1 MNYQNSNLR
10 NNQNGFSL
18 IEILVVII
26 IIGIIISVSSLSI
39 GVLNNDRIIT
49 TEAERFIALATLA
62 QEEAEMQGREFG
74 IEIMET
80 SYRFVE
86 YNAYADQWS
95 EIYYDD
101 TLRYRFLPEEIELE
115 LYIDGMPV
123 LIKKNSDFFDTKN
136 EKQNSSYSYTP
147 HLLIYSSG
155 DMTPFELNFIKKI
168 DNNSVEIR
176 GDSLGTIVIL
186 DSDSF

>member
-10 NNQNGFSL
+10 NNQIGFSL

-39 GVLNNDRIIT
+39 GVINNDRIIT
-49 TEAERFIALATLA
+49 NEAERFIALATLA

-86 YNAYADQWS
+86 YNAYADQWN

-101 TLRYRFLPEEIELE
+101 TLRYRSLSEEIELE

-123 LIKKNSDFFDTKN
+123 LIEENSDFFDAGDEN
-136 EKQNSSYSYTP
+136 QSSSYSYTP

-155 DMTPFELNFIKKI
+155 DMTPFELKFVKRI

-176 GDSLGTIVIL
+176 GDLLGTIKIIDP
-186 DSDSF
+186 DSI

>member
-1 MNYQNSNLR
+1 MNSDHANLR
-10 NNQNGFSL
+10 NNQIGFSL

-39 GVLNNDRIIT
+39 GVIDNDRIIT
-49 TEAERFIALATLA
+49 SEAERFIALATLA

-86 YNAYADQWS
+86 YNAYADKWG

-101 TLRYRFLPEEIELE
+101 TLRYRFLPEKIKLE
-115 LYIDGMPV
+115 LYIEGMPV
-123 LIKKNSDFFDTKN
+123 LIEENSDFFNTGN
-136 EKQNSSYSYTP
+136 ENQSSLYSYTP

-155 DMTPFELNFIKKI
+155 DMTPFELKFVKEI
-168 DNNSVEIR
+168 NNDSVEIR
-176 GDSLGTIVIL
+176 GDSLGTIKIIDPNL
-186 DSDSF
+186 S